1 MIEKA
6 LVSDSNQIKR
16 RYPAAILSHSAKPKK
31 QQGARAMARSDFGY
45 LPRGN
50 PCAQCGKP
58 IATPE
63 WIESGPKRASY
74 LWHCWACDYQFEAV
88 AFFDEPD
95 SDSEAL
101 AA

>member
-1 MIEKA
+1 MLANIASGRTLE
-6 LVSDSNQIKR
+6 SG
-16 RYPAAILSHSAKPKK
+16 SHPVQFAFQPRNKK
-31 QQGARAMARSDFGY
+31 GNRAMARTDLRY
-45 LPRGN
+45 LPQHN

-63 WIESGPKRASY
+63 WIESGPRCTSY

-88 AFFDEPD
+88 AYFEEEDA
-95 SDSEAL
+95 AL

>member
-1 MIEKA
+1 
-6 LVSDSNQIKR
+6 
-16 RYPAAILSHSAKPKK
+16 
-31 QQGARAMARSDFGY
+31 MARIDLGLGY

-58 IATPE
+58 IAAPE
-63 WIESGPKRASY
+63 WIENGPKRASY
-74 LWHCWACDYQFEAV
+74 LWHCRACGYKFEAV

-95 SDSEAL
+95 SGSEPL